1 MKKFIFISVLLPF
14 LSYAQGLNMSTPEE
28 IASSS
33 IAMPTEYGYSSTS
46 LPSSHDMLQYAP
58 PVKVQK
64 GGTCVG
70 FAAGYCAQSTML
82 NKSLGIT
89 NPYIKSAM
97 AMDPYFIYSID
108 KSVNKVTSPC
118 EDGLTFSQYFKA
130 LESIG
135 NMRQAYPPSTNCS
148 FNWNDYS
155 GELNEELLDNFAA
168 SYPYRLDDYDRIE
181 LDDSGWL
188 SMMKYFLAN
197 DIPVIVGAGID
208 EDFEN
213 LMSSGYGLWTYKA
226 EQSQTIGGHA
236 MCVLGYNDY
245 KYGGAFLVRN
255 SWGDSFG
262 DNGNLWIKYSDFRNV
277 VAEAWVMYPDDS
289 QENYSSSADYSFDI
303 KSTGMPGLIY
313 KLIKTSG
320 GDIYEGF
327 YAEGKQV
334 WAFHLSSKGGL
345 YFGQFIDYAKHGY
358 GYVITPIGE
367 KFQVRYEND
376 VLVDAEELGFSS
388 GKSKLEEDFMANNKS
403 NTDKLLYD
411 GDIPQF
417 RR

>member
-58 PVKVQK
+58 PVTVQK

-226 EQSQTIGGHA
+226 EQSQIIGGHA

-262 DNGNLWIKYSDFRNV
+262 DNGNLWIKYTDFRNV